1 MKRVIRLGDLTSHGG
16 VVISAASTSNMF
28 GKPVALLGDQVSCPI
43 PGHGVCPIIEGD
55 PSWNVGG
62 KPVALEGH
70 MTSCGAVLI
79 SSMPEIG
86 RSYEGSGAASSG
98 ASSKAGKAIAAA
110 AAVAA
115 TSKIIDSLFNDKF
128 QLLDSETKKPI
139 ANHLYAIVRE
149 SGQIEHGETD
159 EEGNT
164 HLLDSINKSENIKI
178 YLEG

>member
-28 GKPVALLGDQVSCPI
+28 GKPVALLGDKVSCPI

-98 ASSKAGKAIAAA
+98 ASSNAGKAIAAA

-115 TSKIIDSLFNDKF
+115 THPPEDELEYYFMAVSEDGTPLNLAYRIDSGKEKLH
-128 QLLDSETKKPI
+128 QGLLNADGVTSAFPM
-139 ANHLYAIVRE
+139 E
-149 SGQIEHGETD
+149 SKGDATFWIPQA
-159 EEGNT
+159 
-164 HLLDSINKSENIKI
+164 
-178 YLEG
+178 